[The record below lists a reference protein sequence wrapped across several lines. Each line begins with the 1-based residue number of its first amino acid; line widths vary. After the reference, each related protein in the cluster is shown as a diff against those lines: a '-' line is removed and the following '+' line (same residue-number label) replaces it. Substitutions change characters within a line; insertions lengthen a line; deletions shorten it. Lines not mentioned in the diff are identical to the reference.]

1 MTGNLAIISSMYPA
15 LRLLPSYNDT
25 TNRIVLEGS
34 YAGAASFAVWEDDTG
49 NDRRMLEVRTKEY
62 APSLDDAVLLRVAD
76 EGVWSVFRLFH
87 SGMATPVPVANGGTG
102 ASSAAGA
109 RANLGTD
116 NASNL
121 TSGTVPAAR
130 LPFKFAYG
138 TTSVNSNTSA
148 YIDYSSAGFTS
159 VPIVLINYATTSANT
174 TGTAGAI
181 KVHTKTTTGCYA
193 TVGGSYSNFRDAD
206 WFAFGI

>member
-1 MTGNLAIISSMYPA
+1 MFRYSSAWAWAA
-15 LRLLPSYNDT
+15 LR
-25 TNRIVLEGS
+25 
-34 YAGAASFAVWEDDTG
+34 
-49 NDRRMLEVRTKEY
+49 
-62 APSLDDAVLLRVAD
+62 
-76 EGVWSVFRLFH
+76 
-87 SGMATPVPVANGGTG
+87 

-109 RANLGTD
+109 RSNLGAD

-121 TSGTVPAAR
+121 TSGTLPAAR
-130 LPFKFAYG
+130 LPFKIAYG

-206 WFAFGI
+206 WLAIGV